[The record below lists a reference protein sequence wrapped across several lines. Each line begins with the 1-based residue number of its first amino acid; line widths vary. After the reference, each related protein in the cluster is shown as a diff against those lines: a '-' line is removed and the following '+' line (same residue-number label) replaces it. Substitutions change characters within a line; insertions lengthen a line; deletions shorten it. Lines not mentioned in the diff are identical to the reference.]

1 MRLEEDFVTGRT
13 EFSDFTQILLIP
25 KGVFM
30 APKESANQKRDYKS
44 SLFVNMFGRNVNAKE
59 HFLSLYNAIHDTNFK
74 IGEVEIKPVTL
85 ENVVYNNIENDVSME
100 INDSIVVLAEHQ
112 STINNNMPFRCLEY
126 LVAHYNRFFTDN
138 DKYNTKE
145 IKLPRPECYV
155 FYNGDEAFPQ
165 EKIMRLSDAF
175 KDVNSIAIRQS
186 VPEKTL
192 PATLSIDLTV
202 KIYNINK
209 NANHPILQK
218 CEALLAYS
226 NFTEYAR
233 IGKRNGE
240 KNPPKYALNMCRQ
253 GNLLTEYFNNLS
265 KEEQSMI
272 FGEWDQEKFI
282 EVQKKIAAED
292 ATEATKIANAKNF
305 LSLNKLSADEIAQ
318 CCSLPLEQVLA
329 LKEEL
334 EREAVRVAK

>member
-1 MRLEEDFVTGRT
+1 
-13 EFSDFTQILLIP
+13 
-25 KGVFM
+25 M
-30 APKESANQKRDYKS
+30 AQKESTTQKRDYKS

-155 FYNGDEAFPQ
+155 FYNGDDAFPQ

-175 KDVNSIAIRQS
+175 KEIKQAANLKDL
-186 VPEKTL
+186 PES
-192 PATLSIDLTV
+192 LSLDLSV

-240 KNPPKYALNMCRQ
+240 KNPPKYALDKCKHE
-253 GNLLTEYFNNLS
+253 NLLTEYFNNLS

-292 ATEATKIANAKNF
+292 RSIANAKN
-305 LSLNKLSADEIAQ
+305 LLKLGVSSETIAQ
-318 CCSLPLEQVLA
+318 GCSLPLEQVLA

-334 EREAVRVAK
+334 SRENIPATM

>member
-1 MRLEEDFVTGRT
+1 
-13 EFSDFTQILLIP
+13 
-25 KGVFM
+25 M

-59 HFLSLYNAIHDTNFK
+59 YFLSLYNAIHDTDFK

-155 FYNGDEAFPQ
+155 FYNGDDAFPQ

-175 KDVNSIAIRQS
+175 KDIKHPSS
-186 VPEKTL
+186 LKEL
-192 PATLSIDLTV
+192 PKSLSLDLSV

-209 NANHPILQK
+209 EANHPILQK

-240 KNPPKYALNMCRQ
+240 KNPPKYALNKCRQ
-253 GNLLTEYFNNLS
+253 GKLLTEYFNNLS

-292 ATEATKIANAKNF
+292 ARIANAKNLLQKAN
-305 LSLNKLSADEIAQ
+305 LSPEMIAD

-334 EREAVRVAK
+334 AHENVAATM

>member
-1 MRLEEDFVTGRT
+1 
-13 EFSDFTQILLIP
+13 
-25 KGVFM
+25 M

-59 HFLSLYNAIHDTNFK
+59 YFLSLYNAIHDTNFK

-155 FYNGDEAFPQ
+155 FYNGDDAFPQ

-175 KDVNSIAIRQS
+175 KAIRQTS
-186 VPEKTL
+186 SLKDMPES
-192 PATLSIDLTV
+192 LSLDLSV

-240 KNPPKYALNMCRQ
+240 KNPPKYALNKCRQ
-253 GNLLTEYFNNLS
+253 GNLLAEYFNNLT

-292 ATEATKIANAKNF
+292 ATEATKIANAKN
-305 LSLNKLSADEIAQ
+305 LLQKAKLSPEMIAD

-334 EREAVRVAK
+334 VAELESVTN

>member
-1 MRLEEDFVTGRT
+1 MT
-13 EFSDFTQILLIP
+13 EIENSLP
-25 KGVFM
+25 
-30 APKESANQKRDYKS
+30 KRDYKS

-74 IGEVEIKPVTL
+74 IGEVEIKPVML

-126 LVAHYNRFFTDN
+126 LVAHYNRFYTDN

-155 FYNGDEAFPQ
+155 FYNGDDAFPQ

-175 KDVNSIAIRQS
+175 KEIKQATNLKDL
-186 VPEKTL
+186 PES
-192 PATLSIDLTV
+192 LSLDLTV

-218 CEALLAYS
+218 CEPLLAYS

-233 IGKRNGE
+233 IGKQNGE
-240 KNPPKYALNMCRQ
+240 KNPPKYALDMCKH

-282 EVQKKIAAED
+282 QVQKQIAYEDGEED
-292 ATEATKIANAKNF
+292 ARIANAKN
-305 LSLNKLSADEIAQ
+305 LIHMNLGSPEQISQAV
-318 CCSLPLEQVLA
+318 SLPLEQVLA
-329 LKEEL
+329 LKEEIEKSSTIL
-334 EREAVRVAK
+334 I

>member
-1 MRLEEDFVTGRT
+1 
-13 EFSDFTQILLIP
+13 
-25 KGVFM
+25 M

-59 HFLSLYNAIHDTNFK
+59 YFLSLYNAIHDTNFK

-138 DKYNTKE
+138 DKHNTKE

-155 FYNGDEAFPQ
+155 FYNGDDAFPQ

-192 PATLSIDLTV
+192 PDTLSLDLTV

-253 GNLLTEYFNNLS
+253 GNLLAEYFNNLS
-265 KEEQSMI
+265 REDQSMI

-329 LKEEL
+329 LKEEIGQSRPVL
-334 EREAVRVAK
+334 

>member
-1 MRLEEDFVTGRT
+1 
-13 EFSDFTQILLIP
+13 
-25 KGVFM
+25 M
-30 APKESANQKRDYKS
+30 APTEATNQKHDYKS

-59 HFLSLYNAIHDTNFK
+59 HFLSLYNAIHNTNFK
-74 IGEVEIKPVTL
+74 IGEVEIKPVML

-155 FYNGDEAFPQ
+155 FYNGEDAYPQ

-175 KDVNSIAIRQS
+175 KEIKQATNLKDL
-186 VPEKTL
+186 PES
-192 PATLSIDLTV
+192 LSLDLTV

-218 CEALLAYS
+218 CEPLLAYS

-233 IGKRNGE
+233 IGKQNGE
-240 KNPPKYALNMCRQ
+240 KNPPKYALDKCRQ
-253 GNLLTEYFNNLS
+253 EALLTEYFNNLS

-282 EVQKKIAAED
+282 QVQKQIAVED
-292 ATEATKIANAKNF
+292 NKIANAKN
-305 LSLNKLSADEIAQ
+305 LIHMNLGSPEQISQAV
-318 CCSLPLEQVLA
+318 SLPLEQVLA
-329 LKEEL
+329 LKDEIEKSSTVL
-334 EREAVRVAK
+334 V

>member
-1 MRLEEDFVTGRT
+1 
-13 EFSDFTQILLIP
+13 
-25 KGVFM
+25 M

-155 FYNGDEAFPQ
+155 FYNGDDAFPQ

-186 VPEKTL
+186 VPEKAL
-192 PATLSIDLTV
+192 PDTLSLDLTV

-240 KNPPKYALNMCRQ
+240 KNPPKYALNKCRQ
-253 GNLLTEYFNNLS
+253 GNLLAEYFNNLT

-292 ATEATKIANAKNF
+292 ARIADAKN
-305 LSLNKLSADEIAQ
+305 LLKLDVPSETIAQ
-318 CCSLPLEQVLA
+318 GCSLPLEQVLA

-334 EREAVRVAK
+334 EQQKAQVVL

>member
-1 MRLEEDFVTGRT
+1 
-13 EFSDFTQILLIP
+13 
-25 KGVFM
+25 M

-112 STINNNMPFRCLEY
+112 STININ
-126 LVAHYNRFFTDN
+126 
-138 DKYNTKE
+138 
-145 IKLPRPECYV
+145 
-155 FYNGDEAFPQ
+155 
-165 EKIMRLSDAF
+165 
-175 KDVNSIAIRQS
+175 KDV
-186 VPEKTL
+186 K
-192 PATLSIDLTV
+192 
-202 KIYNINK
+202 
-209 NANHPILQK
+209 HPILQK
-218 CEALLAYS
+218 CEPLLAYS

-240 KNPPKYALNMCRQ
+240 RNPPKYALEKCRQ

-292 ATEATKIANAKNF
+292 RSIANAKNALRMG
-305 LSLNKLSADEIAQ
+305 LSLEQAAKITD
-318 CCSLPLEQVLA
+318 LPLEQVYA

-334 EREAVRVAK
+334 ERENILA

>member
-1 MRLEEDFVTGRT
+1 
-13 EFSDFTQILLIP
+13 
-25 KGVFM
+25 M
-30 APKESANQKRDYKS
+30 APKESVNQKRDYKS

-59 HFLSLYNAIHDTNFK
+59 YFLSLYNAIHDTDFK

-155 FYNGDEAFPQ
+155 FYNGDDAFPQ

-175 KDVNSIAIRQS
+175 KDIKHPSSLN
-186 VPEKTL
+186 EL
-192 PATLSIDLTV
+192 PKSLSLDLSV

-233 IGKRNGE
+233 IGKGNGE
-240 KNPPKYALNMCRQ
+240 KNPPKYALNKCRQ
-253 GNLLTEYFNNLS
+253 GNLLAEYFNNLS

-292 ATEATKIANAKNF
+292 ARIANAKNM
-305 LSLNKLSADEIAQ
+305 LSDNVSPEQIAKWTN
-318 CCSLPLEQVLA
+318 LPLEQVLS

-334 EREAVRVAK
+334 ERVNVEVSVTN

>member
-1 MRLEEDFVTGRT
+1 
-13 EFSDFTQILLIP
+13 
-25 KGVFM
+25 M
-30 APKESANQKRDYKS
+30 APKESTNQKRDYKS

-59 HFLSLYNAIHDTNFK
+59 YFLSLYNAIHNTNFK

-155 FYNGDEAFPQ
+155 FYNGDDAFPQ

-186 VPEKTL
+186 VPEKAL
-192 PATLSIDLTV
+192 PDTLSLDLTV

-209 NANHPILQK
+209 EANHPILQK

-265 KEEQSMI
+265 REDQSMI

-292 ATEATKIANAKNF
+292 ARIANAKN
-305 LSLNKLSADEIAQ
+305 LLKLGVSSETIAQ
-318 CCSLPLEQVLA
+318 GCSLPLEQVLA

-334 EREAVRVAK
+334 SRENIPATM

>member
-1 MRLEEDFVTGRT
+1 
-13 EFSDFTQILLIP
+13 
-25 KGVFM
+25 M
-30 APKESANQKRDYKS
+30 AQKESANQKRDYKS

-59 HFLSLYNAIHDTNFK
+59 YFLSLYNAIHDTDFK

-155 FYNGDEAFPQ
+155 FYNGDDAFPQ

-175 KDVNSIAIRQS
+175 KDIKHPASLK
-186 VPEKTL
+186 EL
-192 PATLSIDLTV
+192 PKSLSLDLTV

-240 KNPPKYALNMCRQ
+240 KNPPKYALNKCRQ
-253 GNLLTEYFNNLS
+253 GNLLAEYFNNLS

-292 ATEATKIANAKNF
+292 ARIANAKNF
-305 LSLNKLSADEIAQ
+305 LQEGDSPEKIAR
-318 CCSLPLEQVLA
+318 CCSLPLKQVLA

-334 EREAVRVAK
+334 AHENVAATM

>member
-1 MRLEEDFVTGRT
+1 MV
-13 EFSDFTQILLIP
+13 
-25 KGVFM
+25 
-30 APKESANQKRDYKS
+30 PKESANQKRDYKS

-59 HFLSLYNAIHDTNFK
+59 YFLSLYNAIHDTNFK

-175 KDVNSIAIRQS
+175 KAIRQTS
-186 VPEKTL
+186 SLKDMPES
-192 PATLSIDLTV
+192 LSLDLSV

-265 KEEQSMI
+265 REEQSMI

-292 ATEATKIANAKNF
+292 RSIANAKN
-305 LSLNKLSADEIAQ
+305 LLRMNLGSPDQISQAV
-318 CCSLPLEQVLA
+318 SLPLEQVLA

-334 EREAVRVAK
+334 AHENAAATM

>member
-1 MRLEEDFVTGRT
+1 
-13 EFSDFTQILLIP
+13 
-25 KGVFM
+25 M

-59 HFLSLYNAIHDTNFK
+59 YFLSLYNAIHDTDFK

-126 LVAHYNRFFTDN
+126 LVAHYNRFFADN

-155 FYNGDEAFPQ
+155 FYNGDDAFPQ

-175 KDVNSIAIRQS
+175 KDIKQPTSLKEFPKS
-186 VPEKTL
+186 
-192 PATLSIDLTV
+192 LSLDLTV

-240 KNPPKYALNMCRQ
+240 KNPPKYALNKCRQ
-253 GNLLTEYFNNLS
+253 GKLLAEYFNNLS

-292 ATEATKIANAKNF
+292 ATEATKIANAKNLLQKAN
-305 LSLNKLSADEIAQ
+305 LSPEMIAD

-334 EREAVRVAK
+334 AHENVTATM

>member
-1 MRLEEDFVTGRT
+1 
-13 EFSDFTQILLIP
+13 
-25 KGVFM
+25 M

-59 HFLSLYNAIHDTNFK
+59 YFLSLYNAIHDTDFK

-155 FYNGDEAFPQ
+155 FYNGDDAFPQ

-175 KDVNSIAIRQS
+175 RSIRQTS
-186 VPEKTL
+186 SLKD
-192 PATLSIDLTV
+192 LSESLSLDLSV

-240 KNPPKYALNMCRQ
+240 KNPPKYALNKCRQ
-253 GNLLTEYFNNLS
+253 GKLLTEYFNNLS

-292 ATEATKIANAKNF
+292 ATEATKIANAKN
-305 LSLNKLSADEIAQ
+305 LLQEGDSPEKIAR

-334 EREAVRVAK
+334 AHENVAATM

>member
-1 MRLEEDFVTGRT
+1 
-13 EFSDFTQILLIP
+13 
-25 KGVFM
+25 M
-30 APKESANQKRDYKS
+30 AQKESTTQKRDYKS

-59 HFLSLYNAIHDTNFK
+59 YFLSLYNAIHNTNFK

-155 FYNGDEAFPQ
+155 FYNGDDAFPQ

-175 KDVNSIAIRQS
+175 KKIKRTTSLKDL
-186 VPEKTL
+186 PES
-192 PATLSIDLTV
+192 LSLDLSV

-209 NANHPILQK
+209 EANHPILQK

-240 KNPPKYALNMCRQ
+240 KNPPKYALNKCRQ
-253 GNLLTEYFNNLS
+253 GKLLTEYFNNLS

-282 EVQKKIAAED
+282 EVQKKIAYED
-292 ATEATKIANAKNF
+292 GEEATKIANAKNF
-305 LSLNKLSADEIAQ
+305 LKEGDSPEKIAR

-329 LKEEL
+329 LKEEID
-334 EREAVRVAK
+334 RELISAQK

>member
-1 MRLEEDFVTGRT
+1 
-13 EFSDFTQILLIP
+13 
-25 KGVFM
+25 M

-155 FYNGDEAFPQ
+155 FYNGDDAFPQ

-175 KDVNSIAIRQS
+175 KDIKHPSS
-186 VPEKTL
+186 LKEL
-192 PATLSIDLTV
+192 PKSLSLDLTV

-240 KNPPKYALNMCRQ
+240 KNPPKYALNKCRQ
-253 GNLLTEYFNNLS
+253 GKLLAEYFNNLS

-282 EVQKKIAAED
+282 EVQKKIAVED
-292 ATEATKIANAKNF
+292 NKIANAKNL
-305 LSLNKLSADEIAQ
+305 LSLNKLSAAEIAR

-334 EREAVRVAK
+334 ERVNVEVSVTN